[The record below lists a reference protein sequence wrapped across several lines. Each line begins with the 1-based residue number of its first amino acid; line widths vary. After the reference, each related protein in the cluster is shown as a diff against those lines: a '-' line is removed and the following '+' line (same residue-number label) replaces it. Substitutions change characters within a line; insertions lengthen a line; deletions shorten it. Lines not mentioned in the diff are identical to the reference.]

1 VERDARALSLVHLRS
16 FKYPFSGASP
26 LLFPAILTPQ
36 GRLAKDSI
44 PNRVIFILNP
54 SRIVSKAA
62 AIGAFLTLAAFAGP
76 DGVVAS
82 LDGALP
88 KDEYASEIAAPDWVV
103 VQSDNICGLKKAR
116 QLSNPGQVDFQSLY
130 DSTAEA
136 KKIKKEGISESSPE
150 GTQLKA
156 AAYER
161 IRKASVQVMND
172 RSLCSV
178 WKKISSRS
186 GKAISDVTENV
197 RGQL

>member
-1 VERDARALSLVHLRS
+1 M
-16 FKYPFSGASP
+16 
-26 LLFPAILTPQ
+26 
-36 GRLAKDSI
+36 
-44 PNRVIFILNP
+44 IFIVNP

-62 AIGAFLTLAAFAGP
+62 AIGAFVTLAAFAGP
-76 DGVVAS
+76 SSVVAS

-88 KDEYASEIAAPDWVV
+88 KDEYASEITAPDWVV

-116 QLSNPGQVDFQSLY
+116 QLSNPGKVDFQSLF
-130 DSTAEA
+130 DSTEEA
-136 KKIKKEGISESSPE
+136 KKIKKDGIDLSSPE
-150 GTQLKA
+150 GSQLKS

-161 IRKASVQVMND
+161 IRKASVKVMND

-186 GKAISDVTENV
+186 GKAISDVTESV

>member
-1 VERDARALSLVHLRS
+1 M
-16 FKYPFSGASP
+16 
-26 LLFPAILTPQ
+26 
-36 GRLAKDSI
+36 
-44 PNRVIFILNP
+44 IFILNP

-62 AIGAFLTLAAFAGP
+62 AIGAFVTLAAFAGP
-76 DGVVAS
+76 NDGVAS

-130 DSTAEA
+130 DSTEEA
-136 KKIKKEGISESSPE
+136 KKIKKDGIDENSPE
-150 GTQLKA
+150 GSQLKA
-156 AAYER
+156 AAFER

-178 WKKISSRS
+178 WKKISSSS
-186 GKAISDVTENV
+186 GQTISDVTESV